1 MATAE
6 ASGALTQE
14 QLTATLA
21 EWVDSS
27 SKQLEASTNDVLE
40 NANAQFKAIFRRR

>member
-14 QLTATLA
+14 QLTET
-21 EWVDSS
+21 WVDSS
-27 SKQLEASTNDVLE
+27 SKQLEASIKEVLE
-40 NANAQFKAIFRRR
+40 NANAQFKA